1 MFQTDDIDEN
11 IGMGML
17 EAVEKSV
24 DALLKNDRNGDA
36 YKRMSNKSA
45 WSQGKSKLHRT
56 ETMNFIKDRASEWR
70 RDSKKEKR
78 QRSKKDQTSD
88 VDTIK
93 TIVPNETNT
102 SPLELKNSQDSS
114 QYNVLV
120 HRTNSFLDTNNS
132 NKNNV

>member
-1 MFQTDDIDEN
+1 
-11 IGMGML
+11 ML

-24 DALLKNDRNGDA
+24 DALLKNDRNCDA

-45 WSQGKSKLHRT
+45 WSRGKSKLDRT

-78 QRSKKDQTSD
+78 QRSKKDQTTD
-88 VDTIK
+88 VDTIEA
-93 TIVPNETNT
+93 IVPNETNT
-102 SPLELKNSQDSS
+102 SPLELENSQDSS
-114 QYNVLV
+114 QHNVLV

>member
-1 MFQTDDIDEN
+1 
-11 IGMGML
+11 ML

-24 DALLKNDRNGDA
+24 DALLKNDKNGDA
-36 YKRMSNKSA
+36 YKRMSSKSA
-45 WSQGKSKLHRT
+45 WSRGKSKLDRT

-88 VDTIK
+88 VDTIEA
-93 TIVPNETNT
+93 IVPNETNT
-102 SPLELKNSQDSS
+102 SPLELENSQDSS
-114 QYNVLV
+114 QHNVLV
-120 HRTNSFLDTNNS
+120 HRTNSFLDPNNT

>member
-1 MFQTDDIDEN
+1 
-11 IGMGML
+11 ML

-24 DALLKNDRNGDA
+24 DALLKNDKNGDA
-36 YKRMSNKSA
+36 YKRMSSKSA
-45 WSQGKSKLHRT
+45 WSRGKSKLDRT

-88 VDTIK
+88 VDTNI
-93 TIVPNETNT
+93 TIEAIVPNETNT
-102 SPLELKNSQDSS
+102 SALELENSQDSS

>member
-1 MFQTDDIDEN
+1 
-11 IGMGML
+11 ML

-24 DALLKNDRNGDA
+24 DNLLKNDRNGDA

-45 WSQGKSKLHRT
+45 WSRGKSKLDRT
-56 ETMNFIKDRASEWR
+56 ETMNFIKDRAIEWR

-78 QRSKKDQTSD
+78 QRSKKDKTYD
-88 VDTIK
+88 VYTIEA
-93 TIVPNETNT
+93 IVPNETNS
-102 SPLELKNSQDSS
+102 SPLELENSQDSS

-132 NKNNV
+132 NKNN

>member
-1 MFQTDDIDEN
+1 
-11 IGMGML
+11 MGML

-56 ETMNFIKDRASEWR
+56 ETMNFIKDRAIEWR
-70 RDSKKEKR
+70 TKTRQR
-78 QRSKKDQTSD
+78 QRSKKDQTTD
-88 VDTIK
+88 VDTIEA
-93 TIVPNETNT
+93 IVPNETNT
-102 SPLELKNSQDSS
+102 SPLELENSQDSS
-114 QYNVLV
+114 QHNVLV

>member
-1 MFQTDDIDEN
+1 
-11 IGMGML
+11 ML

-36 YKRMSNKSA
+36 FKRMSNKSA
-45 WSQGKSKLHRT
+45 WSRGKSKLDRT

-88 VDTIK
+88 VDTIEA
-93 TIVPNETNT
+93 IVPNETNT
-102 SPLELKNSQDSS
+102 SPLELENSQDSS
-114 QYNVLV
+114 QHNVLV

>member
-1 MFQTDDIDEN
+1 
-11 IGMGML
+11 ML

-36 YKRMSNKSA
+36 FKRMSNKSA
-45 WSQGKSKLHRT
+45 WSRGKSKLDRT

-78 QRSKKDQTSD
+78 QRSKKDQTTD
-88 VDTIK
+88 VDTIEA
-93 TIVPNETNT
+93 IVPNETNT
-102 SPLELKNSQDSS
+102 SPLELENSQDSS
-114 QYNVLV
+114 QHNVLV

>member
-1 MFQTDDIDEN
+1 
-11 IGMGML
+11 ML

-24 DALLKNDRNGDA
+24 DNLLKNDRNGDA

-45 WSQGKSKLHRT
+45 WSRGKSKLDRT

-102 SPLELKNSQDSS
+102 SPLELENSQDSS

>member
-1 MFQTDDIDEN
+1 
-11 IGMGML
+11 ML

-45 WSQGKSKLHRT
+45 WSRGKSKLDRT

-88 VDTIK
+88 VDTIEA
-93 TIVPNETNT
+93 IVPNETNT
-102 SPLELKNSQDSS
+102 SPLELENSQDFS
-114 QYNVLV
+114 QHNVLV